1 MKKILIVIFIVA
13 LSSALYAQEET
24 SYVKDFLKA
33 NMLINDGNIK
43 DALPILEK
51 INKNVDDEAVV
62 IKLAE
67 VYIALGKKDDFNKL
81 MNRSLKKEVFAKSST
96 LRRFYANPL
105 ATVFNN
111 PTEAISQ
118 MKKLVETDPSIENY
132 TFLAKLCEQKKD
144 FSCAISAYDKII
156 EKEPSAENYYKRGL
170 YYYNL
175 ELRPKALKDFEA
187 SLKLEKNFMPML
199 MISEIYIQDN
209 QTDLAIKYLEDAVKE
224 RAGMVIPEYR
234 LAELYRIKGDFTKS
248 VKYFEMI
255 VDRVSDREKPYVIRQ
270 IAGIYYE
277 LKNYDEAYKWFD
289 RLKDVDKND
298 TISYYYLGVIAE
310 LKKDYASAVK
320 FYKELTFKDPKHTFG
335 KKRLAY
341 SYMKLKDYEK
351 ALSALDSI
359 DKNDRDVDYYR
370 IKSIIFGEKGDKK
383 RQLDALNEGLQKNPN
398 SEDILMDLADYY
410 EKLKQYDKVEEYLRK
425 LLSINPD
432 NPSALNYLGYL
443 YADQNKNLDEALKMI
458 EKALK
463 AETENA
469 AYLDSMAWVLY
480 RLKRYQEAFEYQKKA
495 LKKTPDEKEMIDHM
509 KEILKAL
516 GINKSVEE
524 VLKDSK

>member
-1 MKKILIVIFIVA
+1 MKKLFIFIFVSV
-13 LSSALYAQEET
+13 LSLSLYAQEET

-33 NMLINDGNIK
+33 NMLINEGNLK

-51 INKNVDDEAVV
+51 INRNVDDEAVV

-67 VYIALGKKDDFNKL
+67 VYIALGKKDEFNKL
-81 MNRSLKKEVFAKSST
+81 MNRSFKKEVFAKNST
-96 LRRFYANPL
+96 LRRFYANTL
-105 ATVFNN
+105 ATVFDNRA
-111 PTEAISQ
+111 EAISQ
-118 MKKLVETDPSIENY
+118 MKKIIEEDPSIENY
-132 TFLAKLCEQKKD
+132 TYLAKLCEQNKD

-156 EKEPSAENYYKRGL
+156 EKAPSAENYYKRGL

-175 ELRPKALKDFEA
+175 ELKQKALKDFEA
-187 SLKLEKNFMPML
+187 SLKLEKNFMPLL

-209 QTDLAIKYLEDAVKE
+209 QTDLAIKYLEEAVKE
-224 RAGMVIPEYR
+224 RAGMIIPEYR
-234 LAELYRIKGDFTKS
+234 LAELYRIKGDFTKA

-255 VDRVSDREKPYVIRQ
+255 ADKVSEREKPYVVKQ
-270 IAGIYYE
+270 IAGIYFE
-277 LKNYDEAYKWFD
+277 LKNYDDAYKWFE

-320 FYKELTFKDPKHTFG
+320 HYRELIFKDPNHTFG

-341 SYMKLKDYEK
+341 SYMKLKEHEK
-351 ALSALDSI
+351 ALSTLETI

-370 IKSIIFGEKGDKK
+370 IKSLIYGEKGDKK
-383 RQLDALNEGLQKNPN
+383 RQLDVLNEGLQKNPN

-410 EKLKQYDKVEEYLRK
+410 EKFKQYDKVEEYLKK

-443 YADQNKNLDEALKMI
+443 YADLNKNLDEALRMI

-463 AETENA
+463 AEPENA

-480 RLKRYQEAFEYQKKA
+480 RLKRYHEAFEYQKKA
-495 LKKTPDEKEMIDHM
+495 LMKSPDEKEMIDHM

-516 GINKSVEE
+516 GINKTIEE
-524 VLKDSK
+524 VLKESR

>member
-1 MKKILIVIFIVA
+1 
-13 LSSALYAQEET
+13 
-24 SYVKDFLKA
+24 
-33 NMLINDGNIK
+33 
-43 DALPILEK
+43 
-51 INKNVDDEAVV
+51 
-62 IKLAE
+62 
-67 VYIALGKKDDFNKL
+67 
-81 MNRSLKKEVFAKSST
+81 
-96 LRRFYANPL
+96 
-105 ATVFNN
+105 
-111 PTEAISQ
+111 
-118 MKKLVETDPSIENY
+118 
-132 TFLAKLCEQKKD
+132 
-144 FSCAISAYDKII
+144 
-156 EKEPSAENYYKRGL
+156 
-170 YYYNL
+170 
-175 ELRPKALKDFEA
+175 
-187 SLKLEKNFMPML
+187 ML

>member
-13 LSSALYAQEET
+13 LSAVLYAQEET
-24 SYVKDFLKA
+24 SYVKEFLKA

-81 MNRSLKKEVFAKSST
+81 MSRTFKKEAFAKSST
-96 LRRFYANPL
+96 LRRFYANTL

-270 IAGIYYE
+270 IAGIYFE
-277 LKNYDEAYKWFD
+277 LKNYDESYKWFE

-310 LKKDYASAVK
+310 LKKDYTSAVK
-320 FYKELTFKDPKHTFG
+320 FYRELTFKDPNHSFA

-351 ALSALDSI
+351 AISSLESI

-370 IKSIIFGEKGDKK
+370 IKSIIYGENGDKK
-383 RQLDALNEGLQKNPN
+383 KQLDVLIEGLQKNPN

-410 EKLKQYDKVEEYLRK
+410 EKLKQYDKVEEYLKK

-443 YADQNKNLDEALKMI
+443 YADLNKNLDEALKMI

-463 AETENA
+463 ADPENA

-480 RLKRYQEAFEYQKKA
+480 RLKRYQEAFEYQKRA

-516 GINKSVEE
+516 GINKTVEE
-524 VLKDSK
+524 VLKESK